1 MTMFRQIRIL
11 ILLLILFMVAA
22 TTWLTQWRSTDWSR
36 SQWLVIYPIKGDDRA
51 ATDDY
56 IRNLNEESFAAIAE
70 FMAREGAHYGIA
82 IAQPIEIRIAPQVH
96 ALPPPPPPSRQPL
109 EVALWSLHM
118 RWWAWRNDSYDGP
131 GNLKMFVV
139 YHDPAQRSRLDHSL
153 GLQKGQ
159 LGVVQAFADERQAQ
173 QNNVIIAHELLHL
186 FGATDKYD
194 LATNQPYYPIGY
206 AEPDRQPLH
215 PQQFAEIM
223 GGRIPLSPTEA
234 DIPRHLLGVVVGEQ
248 TAREI
253 RWIKN

>member
-1 MTMFRQIRIL
+1 MARKLRIA
-11 ILLLILFMVAA
+11 ILLFILFMVAA
-22 TTWLTQWRSTDWSR
+22 TTWLTQWRSTNWNR
-36 SQWLVIYPIKGDDRA
+36 SQWLVIYSVNGDGGT
-51 ATDDY
+51 ATQDY
-56 IRNLNEESFAAIAE
+56 IHRLGEDSFRSIEE

-82 IAQPIEIRIAPQVH
+82 IAQPIEIRLAPQVH
-96 ALPPPPPPSRQPL
+96 ALPPPPPPSRQPW

-139 YHDPAQRSRLDHSL
+139 YHDPTQRDRLDHSL
-153 GLQKGQ
+153 GLQKG
-159 LGVVQAFADERQAQ
+159 LVGVVQAFADERQAE

-194 LATNQPYYPIGY
+194 LATNQPLYPIGY
-206 AEPDRQPLH
+206 AEPDRQPLY

-223 GGRIPLSPTEA
+223 GGRVPLSPTEA
-234 DIPRHLLGVVVGEQ
+234 AIPRHLLGVVVGEQ

-253 RWIKN
+253 RWIKD

>member
-1 MTMFRQIRIL
+1 MFRQLRIL
-11 ILLLILFMVAA
+11 ILLLLLFMVAA

-36 SQWLVIYPIKGDDRA
+36 SQWLVIYPINGDGRA

-56 IRNLNEESFAAIAE
+56 IRRLGEDSFRSIEE
-70 FMAREGAHYGIA
+70 FMAREGTHYGINV
-82 IAQPIEIRIAPQVH
+82 AQPIEIRIAPQVH

-139 YHDPAQRSRLDHSL
+139 YHDPTQRDRLDHSL
-153 GLQKGQ
+153 GLQKGL
-159 LGVVQAFADERQAQ
+159 LGVVQAFADARQAE

-186 FGATDKYD
+186 FGASDKYD
-194 LATNQPYYPIGY
+194 LASNQPYYPIGY
-206 AEPDRQPLH
+206 AEPDRQPLY

-223 GGRIPLSPTEA
+223 GGRIPISAHEA
-234 DIPRHLLGVVVGEQ
+234 EIPRHLLGVMVGEA

-253 RWIKN
+253 RWIKD

>member
-1 MTMFRQIRIL
+1 MARKLRIA
-11 ILLLILFMVAA
+11 ILLFILFMVAA
-22 TTWLTQWRSTDWSR
+22 TTWLTQWRSTNWSR
-36 SQWLVIYPIKGDDRA
+36 SQWLVIYPVNGDGGT
-51 ATDDY
+51 ATQDY
-56 IRNLNEESFAAIAE
+56 IHRLGEDSFRSIEE

-82 IAQPIEIRIAPQVH
+82 IAQPIEIRLAPQVH
-96 ALPPPPPPSRQPL
+96 ALPPPSRQPW

-139 YHDPAQRSRLDHSL
+139 YHDPTQRDRLDHSL
-153 GLQKGQ
+153 GLQKG
-159 LGVVQAFADERQAQ
+159 LVGVVQAFADERQAE

-194 LATNQPYYPIGY
+194 LATNQPLYPIGY
-206 AEPDRQPLH
+206 AEPDRQPLY

-223 GGRIPLSPTEA
+223 GGRVPLSPTEA
-234 DIPRHLLGVVVGEQ
+234 AIPRHLLGVVVGEQ

-253 RWIKN
+253 RWIKD